1 MRLQA
6 TIVLVAAAVV
16 GSAPVPAPPA
26 EDNLVEL
33 HEEGL
38 MILVPTVPM
47 ASKDKDE
54 KVLKRDVE
62 YEIITIP
69 KEMLKRE
76 IRQISQL
83 YGAPSSAA
91 SGGEPIFLVDDSVNN
106 YETKSILT
114 AAPTVS
120 ASYDAPGISVTKS
133 ITTLPAKPVSLP
145 VLTLPDL
152 SSILAGAS
160 SLAGGLSQ
168 TLTTVGKG
176 ASQVL
181 SQVVPAAAAGGVQAA
196 RWISDNKREGIR
208 AATTGL
214 QYAGQLSSSV
224 LRVLLQ
230 VPSIKARVLSEVI
243 RASQPLTY
251 AISDVLAESA
261 DDLGDIFAAKNDIL
275 RDALEIFIRLI
286 QDTLALK
293 GRIIA
298 KLGASGLDVGATA
311 FNAGVRVG
319 GAFIESAGGIAS
331 ALGTGVGDLIRVAST
346 ANFPPPPPIT
356 LPQLQLP
363 VIPQITLPSLD
374 LSKFAAQVTLAPLPL
389 PSKPAVTPAPVS
401 SLYDSPLYT
410 VEKPSVPSP
419 LYTPGR

>member
-83 YGAPSSAA
+83 YGAPSS
-91 SGGEPIFLVDDSVNN
+91 SVNN

>member
-83 YGAPSSAA
+83 YGAPSS
-91 SGGEPIFLVDDSVNN
+91 SSVNN